1 MLHHVAL
8 EISPDQVA
16 DDSRFWSLAGFEQVD
31 VPEALGSGFTWFEK
45 AGTQIHLMEVD
56 APVIPAR
63 GHVAIVARDFE
74 ETLKRLAEGGFE
86 AEERRQLWGQRRV
99 KLASPS
105 GHQVELMA
113 AAPSRSA
120 KSA

>member
-8 EISPDQVA
+8 EISPEHVHG
-16 DDSRFWSLAGFEQVD
+16 DSRFWTLAGFEEVE
-31 VPEALGSGFTWFEK
+31 VPAELGDGFTWFEK

-56 APVIPAR
+56 DPAIPSG

-74 ETLKRLAEGGFE
+74 ETVERLGEGGFE
-86 AEERRQLWGQRRV
+86 AQERRPLWGHRRV
-99 KLASPS
+99 KLDCPS
-105 GHQVELMA
+105 GHIVEMMA
-113 AAPSRSA
+113 APPSRSA